1 MVTEKQG
8 MFVFVVGLLVTLLG
22 TGGVENSIS
31 NADLLTSVLVA
42 ATGLG
47 CMYCGTLMIKQA
59 GE

>member
-8 MFVFVVGLLVTLLG
+8 MFVFVAGLLVTLLG
-22 TGGVENSIS
+22 TGGVEHSITNSE
-31 NADLLTSVLVA
+31 LLTAVLVA

-47 CMYCGTLMIKQA
+47 CMYCGTLMIKRA